1 MNIPLLIQ
9 SLSILIWILPPVRQ
23 YKTPY
28 FLFFVVLALSDPII
42 YSIYYT
48 LGIQSF
54 KFYPIMTFLLIIS
67 ISNINK
73 KRLWI
78 ISAVFI
84 LIISYTI
91 QSETLLLYIFCT
103 IIFSIVLFLII
114 YQLIQLLMQKRI
126 LNLFLCL
133 LLFYALLN
141 MLKLIALSLNLYQH
155 GAISYYLGT
164 FIQIFFGILFSFI
177 TINTKSFSISSKLSN

>member
-1 MNIPLLIQ
+1 MNILLFIQ

-28 FLFFVVLALSDPII
+28 FLFFVVLALSDPIL
-42 YSIYYT
+42 YTMYCT
-48 LGIQSF
+48 LGIEPL
-54 KFYPIMTFLLIIS
+54 KFYPFMTFLLIIS
-67 ISNINK
+67 LSNIGK
-73 KRLWI
+73 KRFWI

-84 LIISYTI
+84 LIISFAI
-91 QSETLLLYIFCT
+91 QSEILWLYYFC
-103 IIFSIVLFLII
+103 IILFSIVLFIII

-141 MLKLIALSLNLYQH
+141 MLKLIAMSLNLYQQ
-155 GAISYYLGT
+155 GIISYYLTT

-177 TINTKSFSISSKLSN
+177 TINTKSFSILPEP